1 MKRTIGIIGGM
12 GPLATADLFRKIVE
26 NTDAQRDQDN
36 IHIIIDNNTN
46 IPDRTAAL
54 LDGGEDPVPQM
65 LHSVARLVSGG
76 ADCLIMP
83 CNTAHGFLDRVR
95 AAAPVP
101 VLNMIELTCRAL
113 QKQGITRA
121 GLLAT
126 TGTIRTGIYPKYF
139 DGVELLLPDEQEQ
152 NAVMDMIYNGVKAG
166 VKDYDAGLVQEAG
179 EHLLERGA
187 QTIILGCT
195 ELPLAMELYS
205 LKFPTTDPTLE
216 LARGAVA
223 FATAQIRVE

>member
-26 NTDAQRDQDN
+26 NTDADRDQDN

-54 LDGGEDPVPQM
+54 LDGGEDPMPQM
-65 LHSVARLVSGG
+65 LRSVARLVSGG
-76 ADCLIMP
+76 ADCLVMP
-83 CNTAHGFLDRVR
+83 CNTAHSFLDRVR
-95 AAAPVP
+95 AASPVP
-101 VLNMIELTCRAL
+101 VLNMIELTCQAL
-113 QKQGITRA
+113 KREGVTRA

-139 DGVELLLPDEQEQ
+139 EGVELMLPNEQEQ
-152 NAVMDMIYNGVKAG
+152 QAVMDMIYSGVKAG
-166 VKDYDAGLVQEAG
+166 VEDYDATAVQKTAQR
-179 EHLLERGA
+179 LLDAGA

-195 ELPLAMELYS
+195 ELPLAMERYRLS
-205 LKFPTTDPTLE
+205 FPATDPTLE
-216 LARGAVA
+216 LARGAIA
-223 FATAQIRVE
+223 FATEQDKPD

>member
-26 NTDAQRDQDN
+26 HTDAQRDQDN

-65 LHSVARLVSGG
+65 LHSVARLVGDG

-83 CNTAHGFLDRVR
+83 CNTAHGFLERIR
-95 AAAPVP
+95 AASPVP

-113 QKQGITRA
+113 KKRGITRA

-139 DGVELLLPDEQEQ
+139 DGVELLLPDDEQQ
-152 NAVMDMIYNGVKAG
+152 QGVMDMIYAGVKAG
-166 VKDYDAGLVQEAG
+166 VKDYDAAAVQKTA
-179 EHLLERGA
+179 EHLMERGA

-195 ELPLAMELYS
+195 ELPLAMELYK
-205 LKFPTTDPTLE
+205 LDFPATDPTLE
-216 LARGAVA
+216 LALGAIE
-223 FATAQIRVE
+223 FALVK

>member
-1 MKRTIGIIGGM
+1 MKKTIGIIGGM
-12 GPLATADLFRKIVE
+12 GPLATVDLFGKIVK
-26 NTDAQRDQDN
+26 NTPAKKDQD
-36 IHIIIDNNTN
+36 HIRVVIDNNTD

-54 LDGGEDPVPQM
+54 LDGGADPAPQM
-65 LHSVARLVSGG
+65 IKSVERLVAGG

-83 CNTAHGFLDRVR
+83 CNTAHGFLERVR
-95 AAAPVP
+95 SASPVP
-101 VLNMIELTCRAL
+101 VLNMIELTCQAL
-113 QKQGITRA
+113 KKRGITRA

-152 NAVMDMIYNGVKAG
+152 EAVMDMIYGGVKAG
-166 VKDYDAGLVQEAG
+166 VKDYDAAAVQKTA

-195 ELPLAMELYS
+195 ELPLAMELYA
-205 LKFPTTDPTLE
+205 LDFPSTDPTLE
-216 LARGAVA
+216 LALGAIA
-223 FATAQIRVE
+223 FATKE

>member
-26 NTDAQRDQDN
+26 HTDAQRDQEN
-36 IHIIIDNNTN
+36 IHIMIDNNTN

-54 LDGGEDPVPQM
+54 LDGGENPVPQM

-83 CNTAHGFLDRVR
+83 CNTAHGFLEQVR
-95 AAAPVP
+95 AASPVP

-113 QKQGITRA
+113 KKRGITRA

-139 DGVELLLPDEQEQ
+139 DDVELLLPEEDEQQ
-152 NAVMDMIYNGVKAG
+152 AVMDMIYAGVKAG
-166 VKDYDAGLVQEAG
+166 VKDYDAGLVQKTA
-179 EHLLERGA
+179 EHLMERGA

-195 ELPLAMELYS
+195 ELPLAMELYD
-205 LKFPTTDPTLE
+205 LNFPTIDPTLE
-216 LARGAVA
+216 LALGAIE
-223 FATAQIRVE
+223 FALAE

>member
-36 IHIIIDNNTN
+36 IHIIIDNNTD

-65 LHSVARLVSGG
+65 LHSVARLVGDG

-101 VLNMIELTCRAL
+101 VLNMIELTCGAL
-113 QKQGITRA
+113 KKRGVTRA

-126 TGTIRTGIYPKYF
+126 TGTISTGIYPKYF
-139 DGVELLLPDEQEQ
+139 DGVELLLPNEEEQQ
-152 NAVMDMIYNGVKAG
+152 GVMDMIYAGVKAG
-166 VKDYDAGLVQEAG
+166 VKDYDAAGVQKTA
-179 EHLLERGA
+179 EHLLEQGA

-195 ELPLAMELYS
+195 ELPLAMELYK
-205 LKFPTTDPTLE
+205 LDFPATDPTLE
-216 LARGAVA
+216 LALGAIA
-223 FATAQIRVE
+223 FALT